1 MQNLSGACQ
10 FTPLVEIGNP
20 RRLEI
25 VADLLSTDA
34 VKVRP
39 GQRALIEGWGGG
51 RALGAV
57 VRRVEP
63 YGFTKVSALGVEEQR
78 VNVIIDVTD
87 PIELWRSLG
96 HGYRVEPR
104 IVLWESQSVLKVP
117 LSSLFREGDGWAA
130 FVKRRG
136 RAVLTP
142 VRIGHEDGFDAE
154 VIDGLSEGDVVVL
167 HPSDRVTDGARIA
180 PRGLR

>member
-1 MQNLSGACQ
+1 MSS
-10 FTPLVEIGNP
+10 TPT
-20 RRLEI
+20 
-25 VADLLSTDA
+25 A
-34 VKVRP
+34 
-39 GQRALIEGWGGG
+39 RAASP
-51 RALGAV
+51 ALGPVLVGALAV
-57 VRRVEP
+57 
-63 YGFTKVSALGVEEQR
+63 ALALVGAGR
-78 VNVIIDVTD
+78 
-87 PIELWRSLG
+87 ELHQGITRWERLG